1 MSSLSTVLP
10 SILRKEL
17 NARARLW
24 AGLCVALLVAAL
36 SWIGWNNTQ
45 AKLLP
50 GTPAS
55 ASLIEATWGVQIKQ
69 VGVTADGGL
78 IDLRLIIIDPDK
90 AGPLFSLDNRPRLY
104 AEESGKLVDS
114 LMHPPHAQ
122 EFAPG
127 QVHYLLYNNTGG
139 AIQRGMLVSI
149 VLGDLRLEHIV
160 AK

>member
-1 MSSLSTVLP
+1 MSSISTVLP
-10 SILRKEL
+10 ARLRMAL
-17 NARARLW
+17 STRTHLW
-24 AGLCVALLVAAL
+24 AGMSVALLVMVM
-36 SWIGWNNTQ
+36 SWFIWSNAQ

-50 GTPAS
+50 GAPVS
-55 ASLIEATWGVQIKQ
+55 ASIIEATWGVQIKQ
-69 VGVTADGGL
+69 IGVTADGGL
-78 IDLRLIIIDPDK
+78 IDLRLTIIDPDK